1 MLKSIRSL
9 YHVPLQPDSEV
20 SSVVYELEGYLFQ
33 ELIGVYARESADLS
47 FTLFMNY
54 IANSANDFPDEIKG
68 ELRELTD
75 QKSIPK
81 DVASIARFGQIN
93 QALVKCDAFLKEFKL
108 ENSQIRINS
117 YLLERIKSEIFSLV
131 RNGSESVNVT
141 LTVFTET

>member
-68 ELRELTD
+68 ELR
-75 QKSIPK
+75 
-81 DVASIARFGQIN
+81 
-93 QALVKCDAFLKEFKL
+93 
-108 ENSQIRINS
+108 
-117 YLLERIKSEIFSLV
+117 
-131 RNGSESVNVT
+131 
-141 LTVFTET
+141 